1 MKIED
6 FLTQEQEKSI
16 ADAIAQAERRTSGE
30 IKVHIDQV
38 CPGDALERAM
48 QVFAE
53 LELHN
58 TRFRNAVIIYLAIDD
73 KKLAVYGDEAIHT
86 KVGMAFWQD
95 EIDLIVDHFSRGE
108 HQQGLTAAIRQIG
121 EKLSEHFPFEQ
132 KGDTNE
138 LGNEISYGKGE

>member
-6 FLTQEQEKSI
+6 FLSPEQEQYI
-16 ADAIAQAERRTSGE
+16 ADAIADAERKTSGE

-38 CPGDALERAM
+38 CKGDALERAI
-48 QVFAE
+48 QVFNE
-53 LELHN
+53 LELFK
-58 TRFRNAVIIYLAIDD
+58 TRFRNAVIIYLAVDD
-73 KKLAVYGDEAIHT
+73 QKLAIYGDEGIHNE
-86 KVGMAFWQD
+86 VGTAFWQD
-95 EIDLIVDHFSRGE
+95 EIDLIVEHFLRGE
-108 HQQGLTAAIRQIG
+108 RQQGLSAAIQQIG